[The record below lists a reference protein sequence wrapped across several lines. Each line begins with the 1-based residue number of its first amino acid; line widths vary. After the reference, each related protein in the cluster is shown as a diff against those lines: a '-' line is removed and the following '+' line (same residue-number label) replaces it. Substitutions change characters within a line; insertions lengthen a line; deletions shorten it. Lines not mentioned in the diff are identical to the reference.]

1 MRKTTIVITVA
12 LCLVFSAM
20 PVWANTVESV
30 RPEIVP
36 ETPYAYAG
44 GLSASLVIVN
54 GNVTCTAGMP
64 IKDGKSIEYAHVNAY
79 IKKSSGATV
88 KSVSQKVKP
97 MYGKVNWKDTHKLTS
112 RGTYYL
118 YVVVKCY
125 KSGRVVETISKDST
139 MKPY

>member
-36 ETPYAYAG
+36 ETPYAY

-79 IKKSSGATV
+79 IKKNSGTTV
-88 KSVSQKVKP
+88 KTFSKKVKP
-97 MYGKVNWKDTHKLTS
+97 MYGKVNWQDSHKLTS

-118 YVVVKCY
+118 HVVMNKLSV
-125 KSGRVVETISKDST
+125 SKQGL
-139 MKPY
+139 MKKN